1 MVTPIIKQTKTQKRK
16 EISISQERFNDII
29 KRVYDIMLAYG
40 NFEGRLITKVSP
52 IMVGNVKFW
61 FERDKEKDTHL
72 LRFSP
77 SVHGWDEKSME
88 VDLEQHF
95 HEIFFSRS
103 NTPRY

>member
-1 MVTPIIKQTKTQKRK
+1 MFTPIIKQDKKQKKQQLAIGQARIE
-16 EISISQERFNDII
+16 EILKN
-29 KRVYDIMLAYG
+29 VYNIMLAYG
-40 NFEGRLITKVSP
+40 NFEGRLITKFSP

-61 FERDKEKDTHL
+61 FEEDKQAGKHL